1 MSQRRLASRVIQ
13 VVAVACSLALFT
25 VSGEAATEHLLHE
38 FSNGGRSPEAGLVA
52 DSAGNL
58 YGTTAWGG
66 TGYCVYGNY
75 SYGGCG
81 TVFELTPTAN
91 GGWKRTVLYSFQ
103 GGRDG
108 QMPVAGVV
116 LDSTGNLYGTTWEG
130 GGLNVLCNP
139 SSCGT
144 VFELTRDSHGK
155 WKESVLHRFTGF
167 QDGASPRGGLV
178 LDSEGNLYGTTQY
191 GGSLTACANIEGC
204 GVVFKLSPSAN
215 GKWEETVLYGFGVSA
230 SGVGRSGAYPE
241 ANVVFDSDGR
251 LYGTTY
257 GGGLYGYGAVFMLTK
272 KSEGQWSEDVLHYF
286 DSSSDGYPMA
296 GVILDRENNVYGTT
310 WGNFTTGTVFKL
322 ARSGPGGDWK
332 EILLYTGGC
341 PQAGLT
347 MDRAGNLYG
356 TITSCSSYGPG
367 AVFELS
373 PGSGGWNYTALHTFG
388 GNRDGYNPLAGL
400 LLDQQGNLYGTTESG
415 GPAGGESTGTVYKL
429 TQSSGLW
436 PESIISFFPGEDG
449 ISPQSNLIVDAS
461 GNFYGTTTNGGRY
474 GLGAVF
480 EETKSSDGSWKTNI
494 LHSFRGGSDGST
506 PVGALTFDSVGNLYG
521 TSTDF
526 CRSIGCGGG
535 WGTVFMLSPRTDGS
549 WVKTTLYSFTG
560 GSDGAMPNGGLTF
573 DSAGNIYGTVSQ
585 GGSGICRDQ
594 NYYNVGCG
602 TVFELSPSYYGWS
615 FWLLHTFTNTP
626 DGAWPLGGVLV
637 DRAGNLY
644 GSTSI
649 GGSGC
654 NGGCGTVFEL
664 SPGSGGNWNE
674 TILHNFAGEPNDGS
688 YPGAAL
694 IFDGSGNLYGTTER
708 DGTHGGGTVFE
719 VALSGQETVLYSFT
733 GNADGQYP
741 LGSLT
746 FDASGQIY
754 GTTSYGGD
762 SGCWRGCGA
771 VFRLTQTGGTWN
783 ESTLYE
789 FNGENGGL
797 SAAGVIVDAAGNIYG
812 TTELGGTGSNGVFF
826 EITP

>member
-1 MSQRRLASRVIQ
+1 MTQRRLASRVIQ

-25 VSGEAATEHLLHE
+25 VSSQAATEHVLHE
-38 FSNGGRSPEAGLVA
+38 FSNGGRSPEASLVA

-66 TGYCVYGNY
+66 TGYCVDGNY

-81 TVFELTPTAN
+81 TVFQLTPTAN

-178 LDSEGNLYGTTQY
+178 LDSEGNLYGTTEY

-257 GGGLYGYGAVFMLTK
+257 GGGLYGYGAVFMLSK
-272 KSEGQWSEDVLHYF
+272 KSEGQWSEDVLRYF

-296 GVILDRENNVYGTT
+296 GVILDSENNVYGTT
-310 WGNFTTGTVFKL
+310 SGNFTTGTVFKL
-322 ARSGPGGDWK
+322 ARSGSGGAWK
-332 EILLYTGGC
+332 ETVLYAGGC

-356 TITSCSSYGPG
+356 TNTSCSNYGPG

-388 GNRDGYNPLAGL
+388 GNRDGYDPRAGL

-521 TSTDF
+521 TSTDV
-526 CRSIGCGGG
+526 CRSYGCGG

-573 DSAGNIYGTVSQ
+573 DSAGNIYGTASQ
-585 GGSGICRDQ
+585 GGTGVCRDQ

-602 TVFELSPSYYGWS
+602 TVFELSPSYFGWS
-615 FWLLHTFTNTP
+615 FWLLHTFTNSP
-626 DGAWPLGGVLV
+626 DGGWPLGGVVL

-694 IFDGSGNLYGTTER
+694 IFDGSGNLSGTTELG
-708 DGTHGGGTVFE
+708 GTGAGGTVFE
-719 VALSGQETVLYSFT
+719 VAPSGQETVIYSFT

-746 FDASGQIY
+746 FDASGQLY

-762 SGCWRGCGA
+762 SSCWRGCGA

-783 ESTLYE
+783 ESTLYD
-789 FNGENGGL
+789 FTVKDGGL
-797 SAAGVIVDAAGNIYG
+797 SAAGVILDAAGNIYG
-812 TTELGGTGSNGVFF
+812 TTELGGTGSNGIFF